1 MAVIKRI
8 ESQTEN
14 ETIETKPEEEQ
25 VEVVTEEKRGFFG
38 TVWHYA
44 TAPARWVGRKL
55 KESPAAAVIGGVGG
69 AGLAL
74 GTKALYDHFTN
85 KKGEVE
91 IETDFVDN
99 NDAAADSD
107 MDEAV

>member
-1 MAVIKRI
+1 MAVIKKL
-8 ESQTEN
+8 ENQTEMP
-14 ETIETKPEEEQ
+14 EETKPEEEEQ

-55 KESPAAAVIGGVGG
+55 KESPAAALIGGVGG

-74 GTKALYDHFTN
+74 GGKALYDYFAS
-85 KKGEVE
+85 KKDE
-91 IETDFVDN
+91 IETNFVDN
-99 NDAAADSD
+99 DNDTAADSD